1 MKHLGGLHVT
11 DQKHIHIISHTHWD
25 REWYLPYEK
34 HHVLLI
40 KLMDRLLDTLEK
52 DPEFK
57 SFHLDGQTIILD
69 DYLQVRPDRRE
80 KLEKYIREGRLHIG
94 PWYIL
99 QDEFLTSS
107 EANIRNLQYGMK
119 DALQWGGI
127 SKVGYFPD
135 SFGNMGQGP
144 QILSQAGINNAVF
157 GRGVKPTGFNNMV
170 SDAEQYESPYSEM
183 LWRSPDGSSVLGI
196 LFANWYCNGNEVP
209 VDEKEAKQ
217 YWEQHLSSLEKYAA
231 SPHMLM
237 MNGCDHQ
244 PIQIDLPEAIETAKK
259 LYPEISFT
267 HSNFNEYVENLTTS
281 LPDDLKVIDGELRS
295 QQTDGWGTLV
305 NTASARVYIKQMNQL
320 GQALLEKVAE
330 PLATF
335 AYLNGEEYN
344 HHLLEYAWKTLM
356 QNHPHDS
363 ICGCSVDEVH
373 REMVTRFEKSKHVAE
388 SVIDESLEALSNKID
403 TTRFEKWGEDALAF
417 TVYNTTGWERTGTVS
432 ITLDARR
439 DYFSEGVKK
448 QELKQFPLGDRIVV
462 DEAGTEYS
470 VTVEDLGIAFDYD
483 LPEEKFRQPYMARRV
498 RLTFEAEQVPA
509 MGYKTFAFVQ
519 SSSSQKQ
526 DSLIPG
532 QNQLENDF
540 LHVNINQNGSLTVT
554 NKVTGRTFEELGV
567 YEDTGDIGNEYM
579 YKQSHDQKTLSTKG
593 VIANVKVVEDSAY
606 QAAYEITHEW
616 EIPKSASELL
626 EQEQKELVGFK
637 GRKSGRSV
645 ENIPFKITTI
655 VTLGKNSKGINV
667 EASFNN
673 QAKDH
678 RLRALFSTD
687 IQTDVHHV
695 DSIFEVAIRS
705 NQPSEEWTNPDNSQ
719 HQQAF
724 VDVHNEEHG
733 LTVGNLG
740 LNEYEVLRDGRNT
753 IAITL
758 LRSVGELGDWGH
770 FPTPEAQ
777 CLGEHTVSLRIY
789 PHAGEEGKAYQDAY
803 QFQVPWTVKQ
813 TGIHDGELP
822 AAKSFLEWNAP
833 NLAFS
838 SLKVSGQTGD
848 VLTRWFNMTNENN
861 PLLVRTLDGSSS
873 AYKSNVIEEKQ
884 ETLQP
889 NESSEVQLPV
899 KPYEIVTI
907 GFEK

>member
-1 MKHLGGLHVT
+1 MT

-52 DPEFK
+52 DSEFK

-107 EANIRNLQYGMK
+107 ESNIRNLQYGMK

-217 YWEQHLSSLEKYAA
+217 YWEQHLSSLEKYAG

-267 HSNFNEYVENLTTS
+267 HSNFNEYVENLTAS
-281 LPDDLKVIDGELRS
+281 LPDDLKVVDGELRS

-388 SVIDESLEALSNKID
+388 SVIDESLEALSNKIN
-403 TTRFEKWGEDALAF
+403 TAGFEKWGEDALAF

-448 QELKQFPLGDRIVV
+448 QELKQFPLGERIVV

-519 SSSSQKQ
+519 SNSSQKQ

-532 QNQLENDF
+532 ENQLENDF

-579 YKQSHDQKTLSTKG
+579 YKQSHDQKIITTKD

-637 GRKSGRSV
+637 GRKSGRSE

-687 IQTDVHHV
+687 IQTDVHQV
-695 DSIFEVAIRS
+695 DSIFEVATRS

-789 PHAGEEGKAYQDAY
+789 PHAGEEDATKAYQDAY

-813 TGIHDGELP
+813 TGIHNGELP
-822 AAKSFLEWNAP
+822 TAKSFLEWNAP

-884 ETLQP
+884 EALQS
-889 NESSEVQLPV
+889 NESSKVQIPV